1 MFAPE
6 DPRLFGLP
14 PGVDFPAAL
23 VAGLEARLAGALP
36 EAMARVE
43 VIVNTR
49 RMARRL
55 REIFDAG
62 PARLLPRIRLV
73 TDLGEVADLAHV
85 PPAAPPLRRRLELVQ
100 LIAAL
105 IEREPAAAPR
115 DALYDLADSL
125 ADLMDEM
132 GAEGVAPATV
142 MGLDV
147 SDQSGHWQRALR
159 FLKIAETYIG
169 QADVPPD
176 AGSRQRDVIARTVS
190 RWQAAPPDHPVIV
203 AGSTGSR
210 GATAMLMQAVARLPQ
225 GAVVLPGFD
234 FTLPDAVW
242 AGMDEGPRPE
252 EDHPQYRFRPLMTAL
267 GLAPGDVARWHD
279 MPEPNAAR
287 NRLVSLALR
296 PAPVTDQW
304 LSDGPGLGELSPAA
318 EGVTLL
324 EAPGQ
329 REEAAAIAL
338 RLRQAA
344 ENGQRAAL
352 ITPDRTLTRQVT
364 AALARWGIMPD
375 DSAGQP
381 LPLSPPG
388 RFLRLVA
395 GLFEGRLTAGALLAL
410 LKHPLTH
417 SGADR
422 NRHLL
427 FTRELELHLR
437 REGVPYPEPRRLSAF
452 AEARSLDGLTGWA
465 AWLADTACGRD
476 APGPRPLS
484 ERVRAHL
491 HLAEALAAGPDRPGA
506 GGLWDRDAGRKARAV
521 MDELATEAD
530 RAGHIDAHD
539 YSRLLSSV
547 LGREE
552 VHDGEEAHPHIRIWG
567 TLEARVQ
574 GAELL
579 ILGSLNEGAWPEPVA
594 PDPWLNRAM
603 RQRAGLLSPERGIGL
618 AAHDF
623 QQAVGAQEVWLT
635 RSVKDEGAQTV
646 PSRWLNRLTNLM
658 NGLPHQGGDAA
669 LAAMRARGE
678 DWLAL
683 AARLDEAPPAAPAH
697 RPSPR
702 PPADA
707 RPARLSV
714 TEIQK
719 LIRDPYAIYARHVLR
734 LRPLDPL
741 DRPPDA
747 LLRGIVAHSVLEGFV
762 RDRVDAPER
771 MTEAELLSVAREVLR
786 DALPWASTRTFWL
799 ARLARVAPWF
809 VRTEATRRA
818 RARAVAFEARGAA
831 EITDLGFTLSS
842 RADRIDRGEDGALW
856 LYDYKTGTPPSAKE
870 QAAFDKQLLLT
881 AAMAER
887 GAFEALGPAPVAG
900 AAFVGLGAKPEEV
913 AAPLDAEPPAEV
925 WARLRDLVAL
935 FQDPGKGFTSR
946 HAVKSERMDGEY
958 DHLARFGEWDDAD
971 DPLPEDLA

>member
-1 MFAPE
+1 MFAPDE
-6 DPRLFGLP
+6 PRLFGLP

-23 VAGLEARLAGALP
+23 VAGLEARLSGAPP
-36 EAMARVE
+36 EALARVE
-43 VIVNTR
+43 LVVNTR

-62 PARLLPRIRLV
+62 PPRLLPRIRLV
-73 TDLGEVADLAHV
+73 TDLGEIADLSDV
-85 PPAAPPLRRRLELVQ
+85 PPAAPPLRRRLELVNLISA
-100 LIAAL
+100 LIA
-105 IEREPAAAPR
+105 RDAAIAPR

-147 SDQSGHWQRALR
+147 SDQSGHWQRALA
-159 FLKIAETYIG
+159 FLKIAETYMEA
-169 QADVPPD
+169 ADAPPD
-176 AGSRQRDVIARTVS
+176 AGSRQRAVIERRVARW
-190 RWQAAPPDHPVIV
+190 REAPPDHPVIV

-210 GATAMLMQAVARLPQ
+210 GATAMLMEAVARLPQ

-234 FTLPDAVW
+234 FELPASVW
-242 AGMDEGPRPE
+242 EGMDAGPRPE
-252 EDHPQYRFRPLMTAL
+252 EDHPQYRFRPLMAAL
-267 GLAPGDVARWHD
+267 GLAPADIRRWHGT
-279 MPEPNAAR
+279 PEPSPAR

-304 LSDGPGLGELSPAA
+304 LSDGPGLGDLGPAA
-318 EGVTLL
+318 EGLTLL

-338 RLRQAA
+338 RLRRAA
-344 ENGQRAAL
+344 EEGRTAAL

-364 AALARWGIMPD
+364 AALARWGIVPD

-381 LPLSPPG
+381 LPLAPPG

-417 SGADR
+417 SGGAR

-437 REGVPYPEPRRLSAF
+437 REGVPYPEAAHLAAF
-452 AEARSLDGLTGWA
+452 AEARGLEGLPDWA
-465 AWLADTACGRD
+465 AWLAAAVCGRAD
-476 APGPRPLS
+476 PAPRPLS
-484 ERVRAHL
+484 ERVAGHL
-491 HLAEALAAGPDRPGA
+491 ELAETLAAGPGREGA

-521 MDELATEAD
+521 MDELIAEAP
-530 RAGHIDAHD
+530 RAGEIDARD
-539 YSRLLSSV
+539 YSQLLASV
-547 LGREE
+547 LRREE
-552 VHDGEEAHPHIRIWG
+552 VHDGEEAHPLIRIWG

-574 GAELL
+574 GADLV
-579 ILGSLNEGAWPEPVA
+579 ILGSLNEGAWPEPLPA
-594 PDPWLNRAM
+594 DPWLNRAM
-603 RQRAGLLSPERGIGL
+603 RQKAGLLSPERSIGL

-658 NGLPHQGGDAA
+658 QGLPAQGGDRAHD
-669 LAAMRARGE
+669 AMQARGAE
-678 DWLAL
+678 WLAL
-683 AARLDEAPPAAPAH
+683 AERLDEAARADPAL

-702 PPADA
+702 PPAEA

-719 LIRDPYAIYARHVLR
+719 LIHAPYPIYARVVL
-734 LRPLDPL
+734 LFRPLEVME
-741 DRPPDA
+741 RPPEHHDG
-747 LLRGIVAHSVLEGFV
+747 GIVAHSVLERFIKE
-762 RDRVDAPER
+762 RAHAPDRL
-771 MTEAELLSVAREVLR
+771 TEAEFLAVAREVL
-786 DALPWASTRTFWL
+786 DKAVPWAATRAFWL

-809 VRTEATRRA
+809 VATETERRA
-818 RARAVAFEARGAA
+818 RAQPLAFEARGAA
-831 EITDLGFTLSS
+831 EIEELGFTLSA
-842 RADRIDRGEDGALW
+842 RADRIDRDEAGALW
-856 LYDYKTGTPPSAKE
+856 LYDYKTGAPPGEKE
-870 QAAFDKQLLLT
+870 QRAFDKQLLLT

-887 GAFEALGPAPVAG
+887 GAFDEIGPAPVAG
-900 AAFVGLGAKPEEV
+900 AAYIGLGASPKEAP
-913 AAPLDAEPPAEV
+913 APLDEESPDEV
-925 WARLRDLVAL
+925 WARLRDLIAL
-935 FQDPGKGFTSR
+935 FRDPAKGFTSR
-946 HAVKSERMDGEY
+946 HAVKSERMEGDY
-958 DHLARFGEWDDAD
+958 DHLARFGEWDIAD
-971 DPLPEDLA
+971 DPRPEDLT